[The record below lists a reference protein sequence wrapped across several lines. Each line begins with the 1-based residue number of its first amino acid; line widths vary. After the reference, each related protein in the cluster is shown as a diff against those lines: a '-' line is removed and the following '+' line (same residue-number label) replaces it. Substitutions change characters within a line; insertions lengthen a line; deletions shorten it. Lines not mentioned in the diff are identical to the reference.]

1 MRVFINF
8 LEELSKMRKIPRRG
22 WVLIGMKNPAS
33 IMDHSFRMAVMTWI
47 LGRGKKINLERAIKM
62 ALIHDL
68 CEVYAGDI
76 TPYDYN
82 SLPKNKKEW
91 PKLFDSWPRFSK
103 SKKIKNFLKKHKKEE
118 AGLKKITSEL
128 PVALKKEMMGLWH
141 DYEKGSTKEARF
153 VRQINRLETLLQAV
167 EYSEETKKRPYHSWW
182 VGSEEHIDDS
192 LLKEFM
198 SEIGEKFYR
207 KSKKKLKKK

>member
-1 MRVFINF
+1 MRIFINF
-8 LEELSKMRKIPRRG
+8 LQELSKMRKIPRRG
-22 WVLIGMKNPAS
+22 LVLIGMKNPAS
-33 IMDHSFRMAVMTWI
+33 IMDHSFRTAIMTWI
-47 LGRGKKINLERAIKM
+47 LGRGRKINLERAIKM

-91 PKLFDSWPRFSK
+91 PKLFDSWPRFSQ

-118 AGLKKITSEL
+118 AGLKKITSKL
-128 PVALKKEMMGLWH
+128 PASLKKEIMGLWY

-167 EYSEETKKRPYHSWW
+167 EYSREVKKRPYHSWW

-198 SEIGEKFYR
+198 SEIGEKFYH
-207 KSKKKLKKK
+207 KHKKT